1 MKFLA
6 RRERDEWRFNRLK
19 KGPNVM
25 VSVFSKLYPVCNDV
39 MLKDLRSAD
48 CIAFTNADE
57 TQPLMPEPVFI
68 DPDKLIL

>member
-1 MKFLA
+1 
-6 RRERDEWRFNRLK
+6 
-19 KGPNVM
+19 M

-39 MLKDLRSAD
+39 MVKDLRTAD
-48 CIAFTNADE
+48 CITFTNADE

>member
-6 RRERDEWRFNRLK
+6 RRERDEWRFNRMK
-19 KGPNVM
+19 RGPNVI

-39 MLKDLRSAD
+39 MVKDFRSAD
-48 CIAFTNADE
+48 CIAFFNADE
-57 TQPLMPEPVFI
+57 TQPLMPKAVFI